1 MTNTRN
7 DAMLLLGPTGS
18 GKTPL
23 GDLLERRGLGGRRC
37 VHFDFGTHLRRIV
50 GQESPHAEFSPA
62 EVDFLRQVL
71 LSGVLLEKQHLPLA
85 ERILRGFLASRGVD
99 RRTLVVLNGL
109 PRHLGQVDSV
119 DVILKVATVVHLDC
133 GEETVLARLR
143 SNVGGDRSERVDDQR
158 VMIGQ
163 KLAIF
168 AERTAPLVEHY
179 AELGATLK
187 TIKVTAA
194 MGPESVWR
202 MLGRTAGEE

>member
-1 MTNTRN
+1 MTDTRN

-23 GDLLERRGLGGRRC
+23 GDLLDRRGLGGRRC
-37 VHFDFGTHLRRIV
+37 VHFDFGAHLRQIV
-50 GQESPHAEFSPA
+50 ERELPRAEFSPA

-71 LSGVLLEKQHLPLA
+71 RSGALLEKQHLPLA

-109 PRHLGQVDSV
+109 PRHVGQVGSV
-119 DVILKVATVVHLDC
+119 DAILNVAAVIHLDC
-133 GEETVLARLR
+133 GEETVLARLG
-143 SNVGGDRSERVDDQR
+143 SNVGGDRSARADDQR
-158 VMIGQ
+158 KLVRR

-179 AELGATLK
+179 AKLGAMLK
-187 TIKVTAA
+187 TISVTAA
-194 MGPESVWR
+194 MDPESAWR
-202 MLGRTAGEE
+202 MLIPSRRE